1 MRPLLFALSTV
12 ALLPAATPDFDFF
25 EAKIRPV
32 LAARCYGCHSAK
44 LKQAEGGLY
53 LDSLEATRKG
63 GRSGVPA
70 VVPGKP
76 QESLLIKVIQ
86 GTHKDLKM
94 PPGNPLPKDQVANF
108 VAWVEMGAPD
118 PRTGGAVAAAKPAYD
133 WEKEKKHWAYQPLRA
148 AAPPAIADPEWNQNP
163 IDRFLKARLDEKQIK
178 PLPRASKLTLLRR
191 ATYDLTGLPPTPQ
204 ETAAF
209 LADPSPQAFPKLLD
223 RLLASPA
230 YGEHWGRRW
239 LDVVRY
245 ADTAGDASD
254 YPVPEMYR
262 FRNYVIRSFQQD
274 KPFNDFL
281 REQIAGDILPHLNEE
296 DRRDKLIA
304 TGYLANARRFGQTEG
319 EFYLTIDDT
328 IDNLG
333 KVALGLTVGC
343 ARCHDHKFDP
353 IPTADY
359 YALAGIFNSSK
370 YAWAGLE
377 HHQYLDGF
385 AALEPKDSER
395 LRKQQERMVN
405 AYRTVKKGEGKD
417 PKSPTPQRLAFLEA
431 QAELLQIRGS
441 WPDLPM
447 AYAVAEATPVNAR
460 IMVKGDPATLGPEVP
475 RGFLTILGG
484 QQVPPAHPGSG
495 RDLLASWITDPA
507 NPLTARVL
515 ANRVW
520 TWHFGRGIVNTPNDF
535 GARGEKPTHPE
546 LLDHLAA
553 TLLSNGWSLK
563 QLHKQILL
571 SRAWQGASGHLEANA
586 VKDPKNETYWRF
598 DRRRLTAEEIR
609 DSMLLAS
616 GNLDPVP
623 GGPHPFAPRASYIQ
637 TQHRPF
643 VADPA
648 AFDHNK
654 RSVYLF
660 QQRFRPHAYLDL
672 FDGADANAATAVR
685 AANNTATQ
693 ALYLM
698 NNEFVQKQADAL
710 AVRVG
715 MAEPT
720 TAGRIRLAHQL
731 LFHRAPS
738 PAEQQMAA
746 RFLAQ
751 TTGQLEARASWT
763 SYMRV
768 LLSSNEFFFVD

>member
-1 MRPLLFALSTV
+1 MRLLLLILGAAAF
-12 ALLPAATPDFDFF
+12 LPAAEDIEFF
-25 EAKIRPV
+25 ESKIRPV

-94 PPGNPLPKDQVANF
+94 PPGKPLPKEQVADF

-118 PRTGGAVAAAKPAYD
+118 PRTGGTVAVTKPAYD
-133 WEKEKKHWAYQPLRA
+133 WEKEKQHWAYQPLRA
-148 AAPPAIADPEWNQNP
+148 VPPPAIADPAWNQNP
-163 IDRFLKARLDEKQIK
+163 IDRFLKAKLDEKQIR
-178 PLPRASKLTLLRR
+178 PLPRASKLALLRR
-191 ATYDLTGLPPTPQ
+191 ATYDLTGLPPTPEQ
-204 ETAAF
+204 TAAF
-209 LADPSPQAFPKLLD
+209 LADTTPQAFEKLID

-230 YGEHWGRRW
+230 YGEHWGRHW

-254 YPVPEMYR
+254 YPVPEMFR
-262 FRNYVIRSFQQD
+262 FRNYVIRSLQQD
-274 KPFNDFL
+274 KPFNEFL
-281 REQIAGDILPHLNEE
+281 REQLAGDILPHQNEE

-304 TGYLANARRFGQTEG
+304 TGYLANARRFGQTDG

-328 IDNLG
+328 IDNLS
-333 KVALGLTVGC
+333 KAALGLTVGC

-359 YALAGIFNSSK
+359 YALFGIFKSSK

-385 AALEPKDSER
+385 AALDQKDEER
-395 LRKQQERMVN
+395 LRKQQERMVK
-405 AYRTVKKGEGKD
+405 AYRIVKKGDGKD
-417 PKSPTPQRLAFLEA
+417 PKAPADQRLAFLEA
-431 QAELLQIRGS
+431 QADLFQIRSS

-447 AYAVAEATPVNAR
+447 VYAVAEGTPTNAK
-460 IMVKGDPATLGPEVP
+460 IMVKGDPGTLGPEAP

-484 QQVPPAHPGSG
+484 QQVPADHQGSG
-495 RDLLASWITDPA
+495 RDLLAGWITDPA

-515 ANRVW
+515 VNRVW

-553 TLLSNGWSLK
+553 DLLANGWSLK
-563 QLHKQILL
+563 KLHKQILL
-571 SRAWQGASGHLEANA
+571 TRAWQGASGYSEANA

-598 DRRRLTAEEIR
+598 DRRRLTAEEVR

-623 GGPHPFAPRASYIQ
+623 AGPHPFAPRASYVQ
-637 TQHRPF
+637 TQHKPF

-648 AFDHNK
+648 AFDRNK

-660 QQRFRPHAYLDL
+660 QQRFKPHAYLDL
-672 FDGADANAATAVR
+672 FDGADSNAATAVR
-685 AANNTATQ
+685 VSNNTATQ

-698 NNEFVQKQADAL
+698 NNEFVEKQADAL

-720 TAGRIRLAHQL
+720 TAGRIRLAYKL
-731 LFHRAPS
+731 LFQRAPT

-746 RFLAQ
+746 QFLAQ
-751 TTGQLEARASWT
+751 TTTQTEARASWT

>member
-1 MRPLLFALSTV
+1 MRLLLLILGSAAF
-12 ALLPAATPDFDFF
+12 LPAAEDIEFF
-25 EAKIRPV
+25 ESKIRPV
-32 LAARCYGCHSAK
+32 LAARCYGCHSSK

-94 PPGNPLPKDQVANF
+94 PPGQPLPKNQVADF

-118 PRTGGAVAAAKPAYD
+118 PRTGGTVAAAKPAYD
-133 WEKEKKHWAYQPLRA
+133 WAKEKQHWAYQPLRA
-148 AAPPAIADPEWNQNP
+148 VPAPAIADPAWNRNP
-163 IDRFLKARLDEKQIK
+163 IDRFLKAKLDEKQIQ

-191 ATYDLTGLPPTPQ
+191 ATYDLTGLPPTP
-204 ETAAF
+204 EEAAAF
-209 LADPSPQAFPKLLD
+209 LADTTPQAFEKLID

-230 YGEHWGRRW
+230 YGEHWGRHW

-254 YPVPEMYR
+254 YPVPEMFR
-262 FRNYVIRSFQQD
+262 FRNYVIRSLQQD
-274 KPFNDFL
+274 KPFNEFL
-281 REQIAGDILPHLNEE
+281 REQLAGDILPHQNEE

-304 TGYLANARRFGQTEG
+304 TGYLANARRFGQTES

-328 IDNLG
+328 IDNLS
-333 KVALGLTVGC
+333 KAALGLTVGC

-359 YALAGIFNSSK
+359 YALFGIFKSSK
-370 YAWAGLE
+370 YAWAGRE

-385 AALEPKDSER
+385 AALDKKDEER

-405 AYRTVKKGEGKD
+405 AYRIVKKGDGKD
-417 PKSPTPQRLAFLEA
+417 PKAPTDQRLAFLEA
-431 QAELLQIRGS
+431 QADLLQIRNS

-447 AYAVAEATPVNAR
+447 VYAVAEGTPVNSK
-460 IMVKGDPATLGPEVP
+460 IMVKGDPGTLGPESP

-484 QQVPPAHPGSG
+484 QKVPADHKGSG
-495 RDLLASWITDPA
+495 RDLLASWVTDPA

-515 ANRVW
+515 VNRVW

-535 GARGEKPTHPE
+535 GARGEKPTHPA

-553 TLLSNGWSLK
+553 DFMANGWSLK

-571 SRAWQGASGHLEANA
+571 TRAWQGDSGHVEANA
-586 VKDPKNETYWRF
+586 VKDPKNETYWRY
-598 DRRRLTAEEIR
+598 DRRRLTAEEVR

-623 GGPHPFAPRASYIQ
+623 GGPHPFAPRAS
-637 TQHRPF
+637 
-643 VADPA
+643 
-648 AFDHNK
+648 
-654 RSVYLF
+654 S
-660 QQRFRPHAYLDL
+660 
-672 FDGADANAATAVR
+672 
-685 AANNTATQ
+685 
-693 ALYLM
+693 
-698 NNEFVQKQADAL
+698 
-710 AVRVG
+710 
-715 MAEPT
+715 EPT
-720 TAGRIRLAHQL
+720 
-731 LFHRAPS
+731 
-738 PAEQQMAA
+738 
-746 RFLAQ
+746 
-751 TTGQLEARASWT
+751 
-763 SYMRV
+763 
-768 LLSSNEFFFVD
+768 